1 MVSASLLNVAVLDVD
16 LDELCTRLCCCYNV
30 ALILRDESAAP
41 SLSTIVELRGER
53 ATIFCPRVSS
63 PAVNSLVTFL
73 VYLDYIFQHHKS

>member
-41 SLSTIVELRGER
+41 SLSTIVGGER